1 MPLTL
6 NLENVTLHQLRS
18 LLNDPQL
25 VQVNAGGMQCCE
37 LGTCKAYRNLSL
49 FTLPFST
56 ASTRNDI

>member
-25 VQVNAGGMQCCE
+25 VQVNAGVCNV
-37 LGTCKAYRNLSL
+37 AN
-49 FTLPFST
+49 
-56 ASTRNDI
+56 